1 MFNLAHW
8 TCRWPVKKQR
18 SWQGRM
24 GCATWRRRPAMPS
37 TWSTPSPSWPET
49 SSPWC
54 VLVISPSRK
63 AGKAWRAGLSPTW
76 FTLPRKWRRV
86 TVAAYADLAKGI
98 VTEGAKEMDAEG
110 TSRRND
116 GLSYRPSRWIGTVGN
131 LLWFGCQTS
140 YYQLKQMS
148 LTESRGYFGSGYV
161 AKNWFHY
168 FHFHGEDRFQRL
180 VILHGLPWL
189 NFKSDVG
196 LVFRLLEHEVPSWK
210 SSEGLRIGDP
220 IWFFTKISK
229 LLSSFYQHLYLY
241 LLLFY
246 FITLSSSSICNDMI
260 TYGKIYVQQPSSTLY
275 PFRKKERSPLIVHN
289 SSAVFCFGIFLSGG
303 ILLLVP
309 LSQLNRGVLES
320 QWENMFSAPGGF
332 QACEAIKASSE
343 LNDIENIT
351 TTVILL
357 EHQDKP
363 LAPLWQT
370 LEKRMCTTET
380 TTMDLQDDLSTPT
393 NLPFYW
399 WAVQWTSE
407 TVGSREH
414 LNWPSTPWLWSTDEW
429 LSLMTKMRT
438 VPFFKARQTPNLSGD
453 SAAEP

>member
-1 MFNLAHW
+1 MCFNVSWRFVQTGQLLCYSRQLSYSDRKLNLTHW
-8 TCRWPVKKQR
+8 TRRWPVRKRR

-54 VLVISPSRK
+54 VLVKSPSRK

-110 TSRRND
+110 MKRRND

-140 YYQLKQMS
+140 CY
-148 LTESRGYFGSGYV
+148 RHGCV
-161 AKNWFHY
+161 AKDWVHY
-168 FHFHGEDRFQRL
+168 FHFHGEERFQRL
-180 VILHGLPWL
+180 VLLHGLPWL

-196 LVFRLLEHEVPSWK
+196 LVFRLLKQEVPSWK
-210 SSEGLRIGDP
+210 SSEGLRLRDP

-241 LLLFY
+241 LLLLY

-260 TYGKIYVQQPSSTLY
+260 TYGKIYVQQPPSTLH
-275 PFRKKERSPLIVHN
+275 SV
-289 SSAVFCFGIFLSGG
+289 
-303 ILLLVP
+303 
-309 LSQLNRGVLES
+309 
-320 QWENMFSAPGGF
+320 
-332 QACEAIKASSE
+332 
-343 LNDIENIT
+343 
-351 TTVILL
+351 
-357 EHQDKP
+357 
-363 LAPLWQT
+363 
-370 LEKRMCTTET
+370 
-380 TTMDLQDDLSTPT
+380 
-393 NLPFYW
+393 
-399 WAVQWTSE
+399 
-407 TVGSREH
+407 
-414 LNWPSTPWLWSTDEW
+414 
-429 LSLMTKMRT
+429 
-438 VPFFKARQTPNLSGD
+438 
-453 SAAEP
+453 